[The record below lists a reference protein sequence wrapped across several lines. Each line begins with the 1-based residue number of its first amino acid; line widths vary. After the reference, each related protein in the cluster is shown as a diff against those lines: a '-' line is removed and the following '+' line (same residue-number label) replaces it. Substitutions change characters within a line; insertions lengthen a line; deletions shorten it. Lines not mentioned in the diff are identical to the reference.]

1 MSMFQKVANWLANE
15 VIAPGVVFCGADSWV
30 SAAVTLT
37 APRIVRTHERP
48 RRAGICQG
56 PLQ

>member
-1 MSMFQKVANWLANE
+1 MFQKVANWLANE